1 MTPEALSPRLDLLCQ
16 EFVLVQA
23 WKKTANYIRY
33 HNWYVDTL
41 GLDWITVNL
50 PKFIHDVATGIE
62 NSDQWESDPLRLI
75 PAPKSQRWHIS
86 EGSWQPRKE
95 ARISPDR
102 LRPLAY
108 VSMRDQVV
116 ATALML
122 CLADQLESEQGD
134 PRNSYNKAES
144 RCKVS
149 SYGNRLFCDEIDGK
163 LRHRWGSSKL
173 YRSYFQDYR
182 SFITRPTVVAQSI
195 ERKDGQRIFIIESD
209 LSQFYDRVRPG
220 QLMKVLRQMQSDD
233 DTAPFFD
240 FAERVLDWGWHVRDE
255 RDVTSYAQAAN
266 LEDFSR
272 VALPQGLVSAGFFA
286 NAVLVSFDEKLR
298 NSIGEEI
305 VKGIRLEDGCRYVD
319 DLRIVVAV
327 ASENSSVRD
336 MQDAVT
342 NWLQNLLNEKAP
354 GLSLSDDKTK
364 VTEFGGSHR
373 PLIRQSRRM
382 DWIQSAASGGFNA
395 IAGAEILDA
404 VHGLIRS
411 QEALNRDVAGNGW
424 KFTPLPDV
432 RDETVAR
439 FSASRFRTTYRSI
452 RPLLD
457 ESRRSEEDAE
467 KAGAGFSDSDGAI
480 LRTRTKQDVDDDA
493 QSFALN
499 LIAKW
504 IADPSNVRL
513 LRVGFD
519 IWPDATVL
527 EDVLNLL
534 VPFAQSGGKRGPPRR
549 VAWYCLSELLRAGA
563 TETGFVEDN
572 ECLPKDTCIDK
583 YREVLRD
590 EALRLTKLPA
600 QIIPWYLRQQALLF
614 LAAFYPADVSIVRRS
629 RSAETARYHEL
640 IMFLRGKR
648 HRLTDSEF
656 ATLVILSYRAFPC
669 TRTSIDWTPDALT
682 TTQKIEIARRDPSL
696 ALEFG
701 ANDSF
706 FFRDLPSNI
715 RRDLCVYMMDPKVQK
730 MRNLVDI
737 VQGDDYRHILRNELS
752 LLLFSIKYLDKVNNS
767 ELMET
772 EYISPGQIHL
782 KMKCDSDIGEVD
794 DLDVSPI
801 QDYTKDSL
809 YTVPRWCKP
818 SDRWRFQLGFLLR
831 FILSRQ
837 SDFTTIT
844 LPEHQKRRLK
854 AYQPVKS
861 HWYQRLYGLFNAQQ
875 AFGDDWAPITDWMEQ
890 FLLALLRWPGCRAPE
905 KFDWIERGVEDTRSN
920 IEERIECLREKRGI
934 ATGALMLPMIIDRP
948 TRDSSPRPLRACV
961 VQTVL
966 PDTFDN
972 GDLTLSEVN
981 IRRRHRNHLSTALQ
995 AVCRMLDLRDTHE
1008 ERGGRLDWLILPE
1021 LAVHPSDVQTH
1032 LVPFA
1037 RAYRTLILTGLTYQE
1052 IFSGEPVIN
1061 SALWIM
1067 PEWTSNHGLQI
1078 RIRRQGKHHLAPS
1091 EQKLNVQGFRPCQWL
1106 IGYPWSECQRPLW
1119 LSASICY
1126 DATDLGLAADLRNKS
1141 DVFAIPALNKDIKTF
1156 DQMALALHYHMFQLV
1171 VLVNNGK
1178 YGGSNAYWPSADAHR
1193 RQIFHMHGQPQASIA
1208 FLDIDTTEMSE
1219 FLKRQSLKPDSPKSS
1234 ETRVVLKWKYP
1245 PAGLGEQ

>member
-1 MTPEALSPRLDLLCQ
+1 MTPEVLSPRLDLLCQ

-23 WKKTANYIRY
+23 WKKTSNYIRY

-41 GLDWITVNL
+41 ELDWITVNL
-50 PKFIHDVATGIE
+50 PEFIHDVAASLE
-62 NSDQWESDPLRLI
+62 NHDQWKSDPLRLV

-86 EGSWQPRKE
+86 AGSWQPRKE
-95 ARISPDR
+95 TRISPAR

-122 CLADQLESEQGD
+122 CLADQFESKQGD
-134 PRNSYNKAES
+134 PRSPYDKAES

-149 SYGNRLFCDEIDGK
+149 SYGNRLFCDQVDGK

-240 FAERVLDWGWHVRDE
+240 FVERVLDWGWHVRDKW
-255 RDVTSYAQAAN
+255 DVTKYAEATK
-266 LEDFSR
+266 LGDFSR

-286 NAVLVSFDEKLR
+286 NAVLVPFDEKLR

-305 VKGIRLEDGCRYVD
+305 AEGVRLEDGCRYVD
-319 DLRIVVAV
+319 DLRIVVV
-327 ASENSSVRD
+327 SDSSKMQNV
-336 MQDAVT
+336 QDAVT
-342 NWLQNLLNEKAP
+342 NWLKKLLNEKVP
-354 GLSLSDDKTK
+354 ELVLSDNKTK
-364 VTEFGGSHR
+364 VAEFGGSHR

-382 DWIQSAASGGFNA
+382 DGIQSAASGGFNA

-404 VHGLIRS
+404 VHGLVRS
-411 QEALNRDVAGNGW
+411 QEALSRDVAANDW

-439 FSASRFRTTYRSI
+439 FSASRFRATYRSI

-467 KAGAGFSDSDGAI
+467 KADTEFADSDGAI

-499 LIAKW
+499 LIEKW
-504 IADPSNVRL
+504 ITDPSNVRL

-519 IWPDATVL
+519 IWPDAAVL
-527 EDVLNLL
+527 KDVLKLL
-534 VPFAQSGGKRGPPRR
+534 IPFTQSGGKRKPPKQ

-572 ECLPKDTCIDK
+572 ECLPKNICIEK

-590 EALRLTKLPA
+590 EALRLIKLP
-600 QIIPWYLRQQALLF
+600 IKSIPWYLRQQALLF
-614 LAAFYPADVSIVRRS
+614 LAAFNPADVPVVRRS
-629 RSAETARYHEL
+629 RSAETARYHKL
-640 IMFLRGKR
+640 IMFLRGER
-648 HRLTDSEF
+648 HPLTDSDF
-656 ATLVILSYRAFPC
+656 ATLIILSHRAFHFSQA
-669 TRTSIDWTPDALT
+669 SIDWTPNALT
-682 TTQKIEIARRDPSL
+682 TTQKMEIARRDPSL
-696 ALEFG
+696 ALEFS

-706 FFRDLPSNI
+706 FFEDLPSDI
-715 RRDLCVYMMDPKVQK
+715 RRDLCVDMDSKVQN
-730 MRNLVDI
+730 MQNLIDI
-737 VQGDDYRHILRNELS
+737 VQGDDYMPVLRNELS
-752 LLLFSIKYLDKVNNS
+752 LLLFSIRYLDKIKGS
-767 ELMET
+767 ELMEM
-772 EYISPGQIHL
+772 EYISPGQIYL

-801 QDYTKDSL
+801 QDYTKASL
-809 YTVPRWCKP
+809 YTVPSWCKP
-818 SDRWRFQLGFLLR
+818 SDRWQFQLGFLLR

-837 SDFTTIT
+837 SDFTTII
-844 LPEHQKRRLK
+844 LPEYQKRRLK
-854 AYQPVKS
+854 AYHPVKS

-890 FLLALLRWPGCRAPE
+890 FLLALLCWPGCRAPKE
-905 KFDWIERGVEDTRSN
+905 FDWIEQGIESTQSK
-920 IEERIECLREKRGI
+920 IEERIEFLKKKRGT
-934 ATGALMLPMIIDRP
+934 ATGVLMLPMVIDRP
-948 TRDSSPRPLRACV
+948 TQDSSPRPLRACV

-966 PDTFDN
+966 PHTFDN
-972 GDLTLSEVN
+972 KDITLSERSF
-981 IRRRHRNHLSTALQ
+981 RRRHRNHLSTALE
-995 AVCRMLDLRDTHE
+995 AVKRMLDLRDTHMD
-1008 ERGGRLDWLILPE
+1008 RGSRLDWLILPE
-1021 LAVHPSDVQTH
+1021 LAVHPDDVRTH

-1052 IFSGEPVIN
+1052 IFSGKPVIN

-1067 PEWTSNHGLQI
+1067 PEWTRNHGLQI

-1091 EQKLNVQGFRPCQWL
+1091 EQKLDVQEFRPCQWL

-1141 DVFAIPALNKDIKTF
+1141 DVFAIPALNKDTKTF
-1156 DQMALALHYHMFQLV
+1156 DQMALALYYHMFQLV

-1178 YGGSNAYWPSADAHR
+1178 YGGSNAYWPRADAHR

-1208 FLDIDTTEMSE
+1208 FLDIDLTEMSD
-1219 FLKRQSLKPDSPKSS
+1219 FLERREPDSP
-1234 ETRVVLKWKYP
+1234 WKHP

>member
-1 MTPEALSPRLDLLCQ
+1 MTPKALSPRLDLLCK
-16 EFVLVQA
+16 EYVLVQA

-41 GLDWITVNL
+41 DLDWITVNL
-50 PKFIHDVATGIE
+50 PEFIHDVAASIG
-62 NSDQWESDPLRLI
+62 NPDQWESDPLRLV

-95 ARISPDR
+95 TRISPAR

-122 CLADQLESEQGD
+122 CLADQLEFEQGD
-134 PRNSYNKAES
+134 PRNSYDKAES
-144 RCKVS
+144 RCMVS
-149 SYGNRLFCDEIDGK
+149 SYGNRLFCDQIDGK
-163 LRHRWGSSKL
+163 LCHRWGSSKL

-182 SFITRPTVVAQSI
+182 SFIMRPTVVAQSI

-209 LSQFYDRVRPG
+209 LNQFYDRVRPG

-233 DTAPFFD
+233 VTAPFFD
-240 FAERVLDWGWHVRDE
+240 FAERVLDWRWHVRDE
-255 RDVTSYAQAAN
+255 RDVTNYAQAAE
-266 LEDFSR
+266 LEDFSH

-305 VKGIRLEDGCRYVD
+305 AEGIRLEDGCRYVD
-319 DLRIVVAV
+319 DLRIVVA
-327 ASENSSVRD
+327 SENSRMDDV
-336 MQDAVT
+336 QDVVQVAVI

-354 GLSLSDDKTK
+354 GLSLSYDKTK

-411 QEALNRDVAGNGW
+411 QEALSRDVAAKDW

-457 ESRRSEEDAE
+457 ESRHSEEDAE
-467 KAGAGFSDSDGAI
+467 KAGTGSTDSDGVI

-499 LIAKW
+499 LIEKW

-527 EDVLNLL
+527 KDVLKLL
-534 VPFAQSGGKRGPPRR
+534 IPFTQSGGKRGSSRR

-572 ECLPKDTCIDK
+572 ECLPKETCIEK

-600 QIIPWYLRQQALLF
+600 KNIPWYLRQQALLF
-614 LAAFYPADVSIVRRS
+614 LAAFYPADAPIVRRN
-629 RSAETARYHEL
+629 RSAETTRYHKL
-640 IMFLRGKR
+640 IMFIRGER

-656 ATLVILSYRAFPC
+656 ATLIILSHRAFPFAL
-669 TRTSIDWTPDALT
+669 TSIDWTPDSLT
-682 TTQKIEIARRDPSL
+682 TTQKIEIAWKDPSL
-696 ALEFG
+696 TLEFS
-701 ANDSF
+701 ANDSCF
-706 FFRDLPSNI
+706 FEDLPQNI
-715 RRDLCVYMMDPKVQK
+715 RRDLCVDMDSKVQN
-730 MRNLVDI
+730 MQNLIDI
-737 VQGDDYRHILRNELS
+737 IQSDEYKPILRNELS
-752 LLLFSIKYLDKVNNS
+752 LLLFSIKYLEKIQNL

-782 KMKCDSDIGEVD
+782 KMKCDSDIGDVI
-794 DLDVSPI
+794 DLDISPI
-801 QDYTKDSL
+801 RDYAKASL
-809 YTVPRWCKP
+809 YKVPDWCKP
-818 SDRWRFQLGFLLR
+818 SDRWQFQLGFLLR

-837 SDFTTIT
+837 SDFTIIIP
-844 LPEHQKRRLK
+844 LEHQKRHSK
-854 AYQPVKS
+854 AYQLMKN

-890 FLLALLRWPGCRAPE
+890 FLLALLCWPGCRMPKE
-905 KFDWIERGVEDTRSN
+905 FDWIEQG
-920 IEERIECLREKRGI
+920 IESTQSKIKERIEFLKKKRGI
-934 ATGALMLPMIIDRP
+934 ATGVLMLPMVIDRP
-948 TRDSSPRPLRACV
+948 TQDSSPRPLRACV

-966 PDTFDN
+966 PHTFDN
-972 GDLTLSEVN
+972 GDLTLSEGS

-995 AVCRMLDLRDTHE
+995 AVRRMLDLRDTHE

-1021 LAVHPSDVQTH
+1021 LAVHPDDVRTH

-1052 IFSGEPVIN
+1052 IFSGKPVVN

-1067 PEWTSNHGLQI
+1067 PERTRSHGLQI

-1091 EQKLNVQGFRPCQWL
+1091 EQKLNVQEFRPCQWL
-1106 IGYPWSECQRPLW
+1106 IGYPWSKCQRPLW

-1171 VLVNNGK
+1171 VLINNGK
-1178 YGGSNAYWPSADAHR
+1178 YGGSNAYWPSTDAHR

-1219 FLKRQSLKPDSPKSS
+1219 FLKRRSLTPHPPVPHTNSPSG
-1234 ETRVVLKWKYP
+1234 WKHP
-1245 PAGLGEQ
+1245 PAGLGE